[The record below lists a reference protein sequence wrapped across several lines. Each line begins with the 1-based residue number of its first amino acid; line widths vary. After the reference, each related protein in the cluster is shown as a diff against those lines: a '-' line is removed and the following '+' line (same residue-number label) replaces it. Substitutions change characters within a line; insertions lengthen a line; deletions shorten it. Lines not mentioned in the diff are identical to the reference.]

1 MDHFGDPGFRYHAL
15 LAQLLGILAL
25 RLSNADFLPF
35 DFASYGAHIRDY
47 LTALDRNI
55 DLSLLELAPLNG
67 AIDEFEHSGRR
78 LNESVQTA
86 VVSERLDP
94 LIADQ
99 INRGM
104 MSVERNWL
112 NPGGIPGRPW
122 YKHLLYA
129 CRQTYAHLE
138 LPGLTEAV
146 ESGDF
151 PAAQRQAGLLEVAL
165 RTNAELVN
173 QLNQQLACA
182 GGLTGRGASLCT
194 AP

>member
-1 MDHFGDPGFRYHAL
+1 M
-15 LAQLLGILAL
+15 AQILGILTL
-25 RLSNADFLPF
+25 RLSNANFLPY
-35 DFASYGAHIRDY
+35 DFAGNGAHIREY
-47 LTALDRNI
+47 LNALSRKNRLGGL
-55 DLSLLELAPLNG
+55 DLVPLHG
-67 AIDEFEHSGRR
+67 AIDAFERSGKQ
-78 LNESVQTA
+78 LNESVSA
-86 VVSERLDP
+86 ALASPEFDP
-94 LIADQ
+94 LLADQ

-146 ESGDF
+146 ESGDL

-165 RTNAELVN
+165 RTNAELVC

-182 GGLTGRGASLCT
+182 GGLTGHGASLCT